1 MRQLT
6 ILLLLL
12 ISSICIELS
21 ATSLSSKPDNLF
33 VFGNKKDLYI
43 YIVVQGGNAP
53 KDTKRR
59 PLNLSVVLDRSGSMQ
74 GDKLKYVKQAASFL
88 TDQLNA
94 DDRIS
99 IVTYE
104 TSVDVIQPPTKVT
117 NKSLIK
123 SKIAAITDA
132 GSTNL
137 SGGMQKGYSLVSTNF
152 VKDNVNRVLL
162 LSDGLANV
170 GISDPNKLQEI
181 ARKKSRE
188 EGISISTFGVGADF
202 DEKLMTGLSEHG
214 SGGYYFIDSPDK
226 LPQIFGTELK
236 GLLSV
241 VAQNAKLKINF
252 PAGNLR
258 LANVYGYPHQS
269 NKGEISVDF
278 KDVFANETKAI
289 LIKFGINDISSPLK
303 IDTLLE
309 FDDTESLK
317 NQKQNSSI
325 TIESTSNEDQFKK
338 AKDAEVEQNILLFET
353 NEVIENATDD
363 VDKQD
368 YKEAKRKL
376 KTSKTR
382 LESVKRNAELERQYK
397 VITDYEKKLENVE
410 SMGYEEKSIMQKGSR
425 SDAYKLKKKR

>member
-1 MRQLT
+1 MKKY
-6 ILLLLL
+6 LLFF
-12 ISSICIELS
+12 SSILVIS
-21 ATSLSSKPDNLF
+21 PSIFATSLSTKTDNQF
-33 VFGNKKDLYI
+33 VFGNKKDLYL
-43 YIVVQGGNAP
+43 YVVVQGGNAP
-53 KDTKRR
+53 KDNKRR
-59 PLNLSVVLDRSGSMQ
+59 PLNLSIVLDRSGSMQ

-94 DDRIS
+94 EDRLS

-104 TSVDVIQPPTKVT
+104 SGVEVIQPPTKVI
-117 NKSLIK
+117 NKAMIK
-123 SKIAAITDA
+123 TKIASIVDA

-137 SGGMQKGYSLVSTNF
+137 SGGMLKGYSLVSANF
-152 VKDNVNRVLL
+152 AKDNVNRVLL

-181 ARKKSRE
+181 ARKKTRE

-202 DEKLMTGLSEHG
+202 DEKMMTGLSEHG

-241 VAQNAKLKINF
+241 VAQNAKLKISF
-252 PAGNLR
+252 PAGKLR
-258 LANVYGYPHQS
+258 LANVYGYPYQS
-269 NKGEISVDF
+269 EKGEVIVDF
-278 KDVFANETKAI
+278 KDVFANETKAV
-289 LIKFGINDISSPLK
+289 LIKFGLNDISSPLK
-303 IDTLLE
+303 IDTGLE
-309 FDDTESLK
+309 FDDIETLK
-317 NQKQNSSI
+317 NSKQSSTVVI
-325 TIESTSNEDQFKK
+325 QSTTDEEQFKK
-338 AKDAEVEQNILLFET
+338 GKDLEVEQNILLFET
-353 NEVIENATDD
+353 NETIENATDD

-376 KTSKTR
+376 KISKTK

-410 SMGYEEKSIMQKGSR
+410 SMGSEEKSIMQKGSR
-425 SDAYKLKKKR
+425 SDAYKLKKKK